1 MAGDDLELRVAWEQ
15 HLGRSDTSQR
25 WFDTVVRRHREA
37 GRHYHGIRHVRWMLR
52 HITALESNLADNADI
67 ADMGAVVAAAFFHD
81 VVYDPAR
88 SDNEAASGRLADI
101 ALGELG
107 WEPARRRRV
116 TSMIDATVAH
126 HVDDVDLDTQV
137 LLAADLAVLAADPA
151 GYGDYVRAVRREYAH
166 VTDDDWRTGRS
177 AVLHDL
183 LDRPHLFAPVLG
195 LFDWEHR
202 ARANI
207 TAELATLHL

>member
-15 HLGRSDTSQR
+15 HLGRSDASQR
-25 WFDTVVRRHREA
+25 WFDTVVNRHRGA
-37 GRHYHGIRHVRWMLR
+37 GRHYHGIRHVRWVLR
-52 HITALESNLADNADI
+52 HIATLESNVADI
-67 ADMGAVVAAAFFHD
+67 GAVVAAAFFHD

-107 WEPARRRRV
+107 WETERRRRV
-116 TSMIDATVAH
+116 MAMIDATVAH
-126 HVDDVDLDTQV
+126 HVDDIDLDTQV

-166 VTDDDWRTGRS
+166 VTDDDWRSGRA
-177 AVLHDL
+177 AVLHGL
-183 LDRPHLFAPVLG
+183 LDRPHLFAPGLG
-195 LFDWEHR
+195 LVDWEHR
-202 ARANI
+202 ARANM
-207 TAELATLHL
+207 TAELATLQV